1 MGDIVMLNVKV
12 GDLVV
17 RYLSSDL
24 IEQQLRV
31 TRVDDSRI
39 YCGPYTFSR
48 RNGVEIDE
56 DPGGRR
62 DEVFARSASF
72 IRLPGQPPSGKIGE
86 VQNRT
91 AVE

>member
-1 MGDIVMLNVKV
+1 MMLNVKV

-31 TRVDDSRI
+31 TGIDDTRI

-56 DPGGRR
+56 DPGWQPP
-62 DEVFARSASF
+62 DEIFARSASF
-72 IRLPGQPPSGKIGE
+72 IRPPGQSPSGTTGDGRNE
-86 VQNRT
+86 PPR
-91 AVE
+91 